1 MKKPSNLSSF
11 SRNVISYALLQVVTL
26 LVGLVLPRFFLEVYG
41 SEINGVISTA
51 NSFISYFSYIEAG
64 IGAALMHALFKP
76 LAVHDVS
83 QINGIVSYSAKE
95 YRRISC
101 IYFVLVVLLS
111 SAFPHITYETSLATW
126 EFSGLFFVIGLYG
139 AIDFYTMAKYR
150 VLLLADK
157 KEYILSIAGIAA
169 QLVRFVLVWIALTM
183 ELNVIF
189 VKCLPIATLM
199 VRTVILKLYIRKN
212 YPEVVF
218 KAKKLIRPTE
228 DVGKRW
234 DALFLQ
240 ISINASMTFPTIVI
254 SQICGYV
261 QANVFA
267 IYYLVCSAVIS
278 LVSSLS
284 SGIAP
289 ILGQAIAKG
298 EDVSRKYNLYEFFIA
313 VVLTV
318 VFSTAALL
326 IVPFVS
332 IYTNVVSDADYINN
346 TFAYLILVWG
356 AIHSYRIPYTAV
368 INATAIYD
376 KMRKLNIT
384 NLILLFVSCLG
395 FTYFLGIQGTIIS
408 MVLVAMHRNLS
419 FLFILNKYS
428 SFINVKTS
436 FFRMIAMI
444 ILLSAFFVLGIF
456 INGKIKIVAFP
467 ALCIYAVICFAISS
481 IIVLVFFS
489 IINKAL
495 FKNILEYLRSICRKR
510 NA

>member
-1 MKKPSNLSSF
+1 
-11 SRNVISYALLQVVTL
+11 
-26 LVGLVLPRFFLEVYG
+26 
-41 SEINGVISTA
+41 
-51 NSFISYFSYIEAG
+51 
-64 IGAALMHALFKP
+64 
-76 LAVHDVS
+76 
-83 QINGIVSYSAKE
+83 
-95 YRRISC
+95 
-101 IYFVLVVLLS
+101 
-111 SAFPHITYETSLATW
+111 
-126 EFSGLFFVIGLYG
+126 
-139 AIDFYTMAKYR
+139 
-150 VLLLADK
+150 
-157 KEYILSIAGIAA
+157 
-169 QLVRFVLVWIALTM
+169 
-183 ELNVIF
+183 
-189 VKCLPIATLM
+189 
-199 VRTVILKLYIRKN
+199 LKLYIRKN